1 MTAQEPLTTTSM
13 SSAPV
18 SSAPMS
24 SAPVSS
30 TSVSS
35 APGTQDL
42 AHLTPE
48 QPDWKAVTVE
58 HLDGERYVIGV
69 RGHLITVDQPLA
81 DGGTDTAPTP
91 TELFVSSVVSC
102 VAFYAG
108 RYLNR
113 HGLSRRGLRAT
124 ASFTMATDRPARIAS
139 ITVSVSAPTLPEER
153 QKAFLAVI
161 GHCTVHNTLHQIPD
175 IRISVV

>member
-1 MTAQEPLTTTSM
+1 MTAQEPLTTTS
-13 SSAPV
+13 
-18 SSAPMS
+18 
-24 SAPVSS
+24 VSS
-30 TSVSS
+30 TSMSSTSASS

-42 AHLTPE
+42 AHLTTE
-48 QPDWKAVTVE
+48 HRDWKAVTVE

-91 TELFVSSVVSC
+91 TELFVSSLASC

-108 RYLNR
+108 RFLSR
-113 HGLSRRGLRAT
+113 HGLSRQGLRVT
-124 ASFTMATDRPARIAS
+124 ASFAMAADRPARIAS
-139 ITVSVSAPTLPEER
+139 MTVSVSAPTLPEER
-153 QKAFLAVI
+153 RKAFLAVI

-175 IRISVV
+175 IDISLV